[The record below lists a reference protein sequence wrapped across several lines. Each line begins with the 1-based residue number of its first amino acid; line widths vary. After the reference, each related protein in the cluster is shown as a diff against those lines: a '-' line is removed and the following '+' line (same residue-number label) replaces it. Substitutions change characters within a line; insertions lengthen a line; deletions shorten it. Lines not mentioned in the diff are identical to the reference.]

1 MKQIHLSARG
11 WHTPREAHEA
21 LKDALSFPDYYG
33 HNLDALHDCLTE
45 IRDTELV
52 IEDWGA
58 AFSQAPEKAG
68 RFLSVFM
75 DAASEN
81 PHLKIQLI
89 SGQSDYG
96 Q

>member
-1 MKQIHLSARG
+1 MKQIHLSARE
-11 WHTPREAHEA
+11 WHTPRQAHEA
-21 LKDALSFPDYYG
+21 LKAALSFPEYYG
-33 HNLDALHDCLTE
+33 CNLDALHDCLGDLGE
-45 IRDTELV
+45 TELV

-68 RFLSVFM
+68 GFLQVFL
-75 DAASEN
+75 DAAEEN
-81 PHLKIQLI
+81 PQLKIQLI